1 MLTWKSTYVPTPV
14 RVVLAFSDQNNVSAK
29 SEALLQQKG
38 CVIIQEKPQYAFETC
53 HVIDPALIVIDTHL
67 SHIERLVLCS
77 KLRTISSKPIILL
90 VDESISSH
98 MIDFYNAG
106 VDECLLKPVSPAFL
120 VIKAMSWLL
129 RSQWLDY
136 SYELPPIQT
145 IS

>member
-1 MLTWKSTYVPTPV
+1 MLTWKTTYASMPV
-14 RVVLAFSDQNNVSAK
+14 QVVLAVSDQGKFSTMW
-29 SEALLQQKG
+29 EAMLQQKG
-38 CVIIQEKPQYAFETC
+38 CVIIQEDPDYALETC
-53 HVIDPALIVIDTHL
+53 HVIDPTLIVIDTHL

-129 RSQWLDY
+129 RSRWLDY
-136 SYELPPIQT
+136 SYELLPVQT